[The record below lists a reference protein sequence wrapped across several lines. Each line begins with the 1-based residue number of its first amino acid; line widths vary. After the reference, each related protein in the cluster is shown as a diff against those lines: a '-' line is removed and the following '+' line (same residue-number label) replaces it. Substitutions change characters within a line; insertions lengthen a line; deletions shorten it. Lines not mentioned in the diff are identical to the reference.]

1 MAECSASDTT
11 KSRILLVEDHRD
23 LAEMVVAYLER
34 RGYAADY
41 AADGVTG
48 LHLAVTSVY
57 DVIVLDLSLPGLD
70 GMEFCRRLREDARS
84 PVPMLMLT
92 ARDTVGDRIAGLRAG
107 ADDYMV
113 KPFDINELEARLQ
126 ALLRRSRQQVTSTVL
141 RVGDLTLDTGTLE
154 ARRDGRVL
162 PLTPTALGLL
172 EALMRASP
180 RVLTRAELEFALWGD
195 EPPDSDA
202 LRSHLYML
210 RRAVDRDAAIPLVHT
225 VKHRGYRVAVLDEAG
240 R

>member
-1 MAECSASDTT
+1 MSESTT
-11 KSRILLVEDHRD
+11 PDSTRNRILLVEDHRD
-23 LAEMVVAYLER
+23 LAEMIVAYLAR

-48 LHLAVTSVY
+48 LHLAVTESY
-57 DVIVLDLSLPGLD
+57 DAIVLDLSLPGLD
-70 GMEFCRRLREDARS
+70 GMELCRRLRQDARS
-84 PVPMLMLT
+84 AVPMLMLT
-92 ARDTVGDRIAGLRAG
+92 ARDTVDDLVAGLRAG
-107 ADDYMV
+107 ADDYLV

-126 ALLRRSRQQVTSTVL
+126 ALLRRARQQVTAAVL

-154 ARRDGRVL
+154 ARRGGRML
-162 PLTPTALGLL
+162 YLTPTALGLL

-180 RVLTRAELEFALWGD
+180 RVLSRAELEFALWGD

-202 LRSHLYML
+202 LRSHLYLL
-210 RRAVDRDAAIPLVHT
+210 RRAVDRDANTALVHT
-225 VKHRGYRVAVLDEAG
+225 VKHRGYRLAVLDEAA

>member
-1 MAECSASDTT
+1 MADFSASDTN
-11 KSRILLVEDHRD
+11 KNRILLVDDHRD

-34 RGYAADY
+34 RGYVADY
-41 AADGVTG
+41 AADGITG
-48 LHLAVTSVY
+48 LHLAVTSAY
-57 DVIVLDLSLPGLD
+57 DLIVLDLSLPGLD

-107 ADDYMV
+107 ADDYLV
-113 KPFDINELEARLQ
+113 KPFDIHELEARLQ

-154 ARRDGRVL
+154 ARRGGRVL

-202 LRSHLYML
+202 LRSHLYLL
-210 RRAVDRDAAIPLVHT
+210 RRAVDRDAATPLVHT
-225 VKHRGYRVAVLDEAG
+225 VKHRGYRVAVLDETG

>member
-1 MAECSASDTT
+1 MAECSAPDST
-11 KSRILLVEDHRD
+11 RNRVLLVEDHRD
-23 LAEMVVAYLER
+23 LAEMIVAYLER

-48 LHLAVTSVY
+48 LHLAVTEAY
-57 DVIVLDLSLPGLD
+57 DAIVLDLSLPGLD
-70 GMEFCRRLREDARS
+70 GMELCRRLRQDARS
-84 PVPMLMLT
+84 AVPMLMLT
-92 ARDTVGDRIAGLRAG
+92 ARDTVDDLVAGLRAG
-107 ADDYMV
+107 ADDYLV

-126 ALLRRSRQQVTSTVL
+126 ALLRRARQQVTAAVL

-154 ARRDGRVL
+154 ARRGGRML
-162 PLTPTALGLL
+162 NLTPTALGLL

-180 RVLTRAELEFALWGD
+180 RVLSRAELEFALWGD

-202 LRSHLYML
+202 LRSHLYLL
-210 RRAVDRDAAIPLVHT
+210 RRAVDRDATTALVHT
-225 VKHRGYRVAVLDEAG
+225 VKHRGYRVAVLDEAA